1 MNRGFCEVEG
11 KRVAVGREAGKGIEV
26 KDYDVSIVRHS
37 VMRVHLASTWESAV
51 RVYQAGRSGL
61 KSPIMI
67 DDVVTNGVQERVK
80 IRRDIRRKTG

>member
-1 MNRGFCEVEG
+1 M
-11 KRVAVGREAGKGIEV
+11 AVGREAGKGIEV